1 MDVKFAF
8 LNGDLKEI
16 YVHQPPGFVIPGKEG
31 KVLRFAASA
40 KDDEFVAFK
49 EEMKAAFQMSDLG
62 PLSFYLGIKVHQ
74 DDSGI
79 SLRQTGYAKRIV
91 ELGWLTDCNPSL
103 TPMEERLKRSCD
115 STVEEVDATKYRRL
129 HLQAVKR
136 IICYVAGTLD
146 YGLHYPRC
154 PCATHFIGYSDSDH
168 AGDIDMSKSTNGTMF
183 FLGKCLRCRS
193 SGAPGGQH
201 VALALAKKPVFHE
214 RSKHI
219 RVKYHFVRGCLED
232 GSVKANYISTQD
244 QLADFHAKSLG
255 RVKFQE
261 LRSRIGMIKIP

>member
-1 MDVKFAF
+1 
-8 LNGDLKEI
+8 
-16 YVHQPPGFVIPGKEG
+16 VII
-31 KVLRFAASA
+31 SA

-129 HLQAVKR
+129 VGSLRYLTHTRPDLAFAV
-136 IICYVAGTLD
+136 G
-146 YGLHYPRC
+146 
-154 PCATHFIGYSDSDH
+154 
-168 AGDIDMSKSTNGTMF
+168 
-183 FLGKCLRCRS
+183 
-193 SGAPGGQH
+193 
-201 VALALAKKPVFHE
+201 
-214 RSKHI
+214 
-219 RVKYHFVRGCLED
+219 
-232 GSVKANYISTQD
+232 YISW
-244 QLADFHAKSLG
+244 F
-255 RVKFQE
+255 
-261 LRSRIGMIKIP
+261 M